1 MDLSIHGLLPTVYI
15 MLWLYSIIV
24 FRMQQLLYEELSRNV
39 CVLMT

>member
-15 MLWLYSIIV
+15 MLCLYSIIV
-24 FRMQQLLYEELSRNV
+24 FRMQQVLYEKLSRKV